1 MAHKKKRNK
10 KYQGEDAKQNAPS
23 VEPTIH
29 RYEAVQRTALG
40 EWWQTKKRFARPV
53 AITAGIAIV
62 IAWLIVEVIGMI
74 F

>member
-1 MAHKKKRNK
+1 MARKKKRNK

-40 EWWQTKKRFARPV
+40 EWWQGKKRLAKPV
-53 AITAGIAIV
+53 AITGGIAIV
-62 IAWLIVEVIGMI
+62 AIWLIIEIIGMV

>member
-1 MAHKKKRNK
+1 MARKKKRNK

-29 RYEAVQRTALG
+29 RYEAVQRSALG
-40 EWWQTKKRFARPV
+40 EWWQGKKRIVKPV
-53 AITAGIAIV
+53 AITGGIAIV
-62 IAWLIVEVIGMI
+62 AIWLIIEVIGMI

>member
-1 MAHKKKRNK
+1 MARKKKRNK

-29 RYEAVQRTALG
+29 RYEAVQRSALG
-40 EWWQTKKRFARPV
+40 EWWQTKKRIARPV
-53 AITAGIAIV
+53 AIAVGIAIV
-62 IAWLIVEVIGMI
+62 VIWLIVEVIRMI